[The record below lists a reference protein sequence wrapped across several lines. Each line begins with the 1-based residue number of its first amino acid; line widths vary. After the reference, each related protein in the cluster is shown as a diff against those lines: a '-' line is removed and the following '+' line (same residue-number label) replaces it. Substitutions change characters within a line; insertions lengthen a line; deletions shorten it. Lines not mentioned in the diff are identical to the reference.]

1 MSGNVAGRRGKP
13 PLTINPGH
21 TADPAYLRDSNDC
34 QELFKA
40 FQPMLP
46 ADIEELNLIGSGAF
60 SNVYRV
66 NHRPTGRVYA
76 VKRMSIPAQDVQK
89 KQLVNEVNAL
99 AQLRHANIVPL
110 ISGFYYAKQLNI
122 VMELVDGG
130 SLCDYLKICP
140 VIPEPVL
147 GRITW
152 FCLQGLYYLRQNH
165 YLHRDL
171 KPANILLS
179 KIGTVQLADFGM
191 ARQLQNS
198 IDTAFSFC
206 GTFCYMAPEKAT
218 GQNYSFAS
226 DIWSLGLVV
235 YEAAL
240 GRFPILSGQA
250 GAMNL
255 DRSKDRGSRRRER
268 GRGMAR
274 VTTKVP
280 EFFSKISAEI
290 TLLKKYPSQKAGRSE
305 VNGKIEKS
313 DHIQKFGIL
322 PHHSHADPC
331 RARTVTSAT
340 RPWTRQQGMSRE
352 GGGRTRVDPRNRCQ
366 WRCLRRVWNGL
377 QQQ

>member
-1 MSGNVAGRRGKP
+1 VQ
-13 PLTINPGH
+13 

-46 ADIEELNLIGSGAF
+46 SDIEELDLIGSGAF

-76 VKRMSIPAQDVQK
+76 VKRMSIPAQDLQK

-99 AQLRHANIVPL
+99 AQLRHPNIVPL
-110 ISGFYYAKQLNI
+110 ISGFYHAKQLNI
-122 VMELVDGG
+122 VMELIDGG

-147 GRITW
+147 GRIAW

-171 KPANILLS
+171 KPANILIS

-198 IDTAFSFC
+198 IDTAYSFC

-226 DIWSLGLVV
+226 DVWSLGLIV

-240 GRFPILSGQA
+240 GRFPILSGQT
-250 GAMNL
+250 GAREWEMFAAL
-255 DRSKDRGSRRRER
+255 DSDIKVDLAPPFSRELINFIESCLRKDPKARPSTDRLVQHPWVVRYKDDAAQVPLLQWITQVEERRARLAQEVIDSKS
-268 GRGMAR
+268 
-274 VTTKVP
+274 
-280 EFFSKISAEI
+280 EFFA
-290 TLLKKYPSQKAGRSE
+290 
-305 VNGKIEKS
+305 
-313 DHIQKFGIL
+313 
-322 PHHSHADPC
+322 
-331 RARTVTSAT
+331 
-340 RPWTRQQGMSRE
+340 
-352 GGGRTRVDPRNRCQ
+352 
-366 WRCLRRVWNGL
+366 
-377 QQQ
+377 